1 MSSPACRKK
10 DFAEASNKQDRDLR
24 VTGEGGPRAQGGG
37 GRNGERQGISGDTR
51 SAQQGQGAH
60 VTETNEIQ
68 QPGNNQRRTR
78 PEKPD
83 CSEGK
88 VLVSERGEST
98 VNNAEH
104 KQGPGEH
111 LIQTFH
117 AAQNSTRMAPSE
129 ASEARL
135 LSQNPDFTHY
145 RIGGR
150 TGTSPAR

>member
-10 DFAEASNKQDRDLR
+10 DFAEASNKQNRHLR
-24 VTGEGGPRAQGGG
+24 VTGECGPHAQCGGS
-37 GRNGERQGISGDTR
+37 RNGERQGISGDTR

-68 QPGNNQRRTR
+68 QPGNNQRRTS
-78 PEKPD
+78 PEKPH

-88 VLVSERGEST
+88 VPVYERGEST

-117 AAQNSTRMAPSE
+117 AAKNSTRLGPSQ
-129 ASEARL
+129 ASGARL
-135 LSQNPDFTHY
+135 LPQLAISPT
-145 RIGGR
+145 
-150 TGTSPAR
+150 TGF